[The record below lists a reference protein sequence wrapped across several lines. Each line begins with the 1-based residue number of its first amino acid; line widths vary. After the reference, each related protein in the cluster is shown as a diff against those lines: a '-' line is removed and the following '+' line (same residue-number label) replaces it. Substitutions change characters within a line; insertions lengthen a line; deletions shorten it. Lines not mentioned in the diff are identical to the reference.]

1 MTLVAQLSD
10 SKKEFSSMLKIFS
23 SILRDVMILLAKTS
37 VADANDC
44 AKTLSEKLSMKQVLN
59 LIDIIHCTKDYVE
72 KNVNLS
78 NVTTFFCS
86 NLFKISNRNL

>member
-1 MTLVAQLSD
+1 
-10 SKKEFSSMLKIFS
+10 
-23 SILRDVMILLAKTS
+23 
-37 VADANDC
+37 
-44 AKTLSEKLSMKQVLN
+44 MKQVLN